1 MRKLLLLSNNEANN
15 SNSVALMY
23 IINPMSISIKVKQL
37 NENAIS
43 LSSSSDNNNDDYKEN
58 YFTYKRL

>member
-37 NENAIS
+37 NENAFIIIII
-43 LSSSSDNNNDDYKEN
+43 
-58 YFTYKRL
+58 RQQQR